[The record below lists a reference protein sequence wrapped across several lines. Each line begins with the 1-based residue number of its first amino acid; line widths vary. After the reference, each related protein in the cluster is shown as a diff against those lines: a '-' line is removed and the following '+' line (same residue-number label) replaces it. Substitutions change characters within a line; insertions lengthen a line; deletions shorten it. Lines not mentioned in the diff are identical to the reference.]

1 MKTGPSGPVFRLAEE
16 LSAQLFTLAAIETRL
31 VVHELG

>member
-1 MKTGPSGPVFRLAEE
+1 METGPSGPVFFGGG
-16 LSAQLFTLAAIETRL
+16 AQRATFTLAAIETRL